1 MKNNLI
7 LTALLAAT
15 ALLGGCSN
23 EENVTVPEAGGTAV
37 SFTLGDGGIITRS
50 LTTEESAGYKTVIE
64 ANDRIGIYG
73 TGPLAATSNVLATV
87 NTDGNGLT
95 PASDITVGKNSTAVF
110 TAYTPYAEGAD
121 ETLTFSVKAD
131 QSLVDDFNASN
142 LLTAQSAEVTA
153 QSPSVSLTF
162 EPRLALV
169 RIEMTGEEG
178 INTSAVKVNAK
189 PQVTW
194 TAATDALSEAAG
206 TATDIAMWHQNATAT
221 EVTSQVFAAFTPAQQ
236 IAAGTQFL
244 TMTVGEKQY
253 SFKPK
258 NGFSLAAGKINKF
271 KINIDATGGITIEA
285 ITIDVKDWEV
295 NDLTTI
301 EGEVEEIVPEPEP
314 EPEPIVLIDNVTN
327 APSAE
332 ALQSCTGLSVSKEG
346 WNALLT
352 TATNTTITYDED
364 EAAFKIA
371 DDGTG
376 AWYQKMLVFRTPN
389 NVGSLGKYTLTFQV
403 KTANGKDIS
412 VRAMK
417 GQVKDVFT
425 SNAYFNTND
434 AEKNGGQPL
443 ATVAGAWANKSIT
456 IDLSVLGSQAATA
469 DDLAYGVMI
478 CFAIKTVTE
487 SDDIYIKNV
496 KCIEVKE

>member
-15 ALLGGCSN
+15 ALFGGCSN
-23 EENVTVPEAGGTAV
+23 EENATVPEAGGTTV

-73 TGPLAATSNVLATV
+73 TGTLAATSNVLATV

-131 QSLVDDFNASN
+131 QSLADDFNASN

-194 TAATDALSEAAG
+194 TAATDALNEAAG

-285 ITIDVKDWEV
+285 ITIDVKDWEM

-301 EGEVEEIVPEPEP
+301 EGEVEEII
-314 EPEPIVLIDNVTN
+314 PEPIVLIDDVTN
-327 APSAE
+327 AASADV
-332 ALQSCTGLSVSKEG
+332 LQACTGLSVSKEG
-346 WNALLT
+346 WNALVDKAN
-352 TATNTTITYDED
+352 TASTITYDEG

-376 AWYQKMLVFRTPN
+376 DWYRKMLVFRTPN
-389 NVGSLGKYTLTFQV
+389 QAGSLGKYTLTFQV
-403 KTANGKDIS
+403 KSTVGKDIC

-425 SNAYFNTND
+425 ANAFFKVNETI
-434 AEKNGGQPL
+434 KSSGQAL
-443 ATVAGAWANKSIT
+443 GTTAGAWANKSMT
-456 IDLSVLGSQAATA
+456 IDLSVLGDQAATA

-478 CFAIKTVTE
+478 CFAIKTVTDV
-487 SDDIYIKNV
+487 DDIYIKNV
-496 KCIEVKE
+496 KCIEVQE